1 MTFTVETDIVV
12 GNPVVYDG
20 STRIKLEFLAGA
32 VDNIAGVIARF
43 YDATTALNRVGDQRT
58 SQVDIMIYAALFLVP
73 SAGSHTFKTT
83 LTPVSSG
90 TTVVN
95 AGALSGGSVNVCP
108 CLDADHGCLM
118 PGFDVS
124 PGLFAPGTQLDYVES
139 SQS

>member
-1 MTFTVETDIVV
+1 MPLYDTSAGSFAPGTELDYAQRVTNVTFTVETDIVV

-32 VDNIAGVIARF
+32 VDNIAGVITRF

-95 AGALSGGSVNVCP
+95 AGALSGGASTY
-108 CLDADHGCLM
+108 
-118 PGFDVS
+118 
-124 PGLFAPGTQLDYVES
+124 APVWMRITVA
-139 SQS
+139 